1 MAQKLDSFKKILLAT
16 GQINYLASAIQ
27 EVIEGSKM
35 NEDVISAISDRAEAQ
50 KDALNQAVGGLASI
64 MEMLAEIA
72 NDHDFTLPIDERISR
87 VPFEIL
93 LHDMDDVESDYE
105 ISKPG

>member
-35 NEDVISAISDRAEAQ
+35 NEDVISAIS
-50 KDALNQAVGGLASI
+50 GGLASI